1 MRRLLRLF
9 VPLGVL
15 AALVLP
21 SSALATHTDDPRSS
35 NVVPLGESLRPGGF
49 LVTPSDANSDLA
61 FWRNYAIQ
69 GTYTGFRIV
78 DISNPAA
85 PTQVSITQCGRD
97 QGDVTVS
104 EDGRILVRS
113 QDSPRVLPNNDINQ
127 ACNVGTAGTA
137 TTGWEGLQI
146 FDISDK
152 ANPRFVTAVYTDCGS
167 HTHTQFEDTANNR
180 LIIYVSRSG
189 CTITAG
195 QNPYGGATWPGWN
208 AQATGN
214 GFITAVEVPLANPAG
229 ARVVN
234 RLIPAGNNGCHDVS
248 VFEEIRDMFG
258 ACRPNMIHWDLTD
271 PVNPTILHQMAIQYS
286 EPPNPTAPQGRTLT
300 GWHTAQFSW
309 NGEILIGGWEPGG
322 GGEPECEAADHPIK
336 KSIFFWSA
344 DTGALLGMWTLP
356 RGQTTAENC
365 TIHNLTAVP
374 FPDRHVLVQGSYQS
388 GTSWVDFTNPGAA
401 FEFAWSD
408 PPPLPP
414 APGATLQLGGA
425 WSTYWYNDVAWE
437 SDIPTG
443 LRGYRITEP
452 WWPAAF
458 NMTRFNPQTNE
469 TLFRCAA
476 RVTTTP
482 TRMRAGQRA
491 TVTVRVTQ
499 TAAPAS
505 GQPVALQRV
514 TLRGPGIAATVRT
527 NMSGVARVTGVSAS
541 RAGMLRA
548 TLARQINM
556 SGCTASKRVLR
567 AAVAGAPAGG
577 RLTGSR

>member
-1 MRRLLRLF
+1 MRFRLL
-9 VPLGVL
+9 VPLGIL
-15 AALVLP
+15 AMLALP
-21 SSALATHTDDPRSS
+21 GSALATHQDDPRSS

-85 PTQVSITQCGRD
+85 PTQVSITQCGRS
-97 QGDVTVS
+97 QGDITVS

-113 QDSPRVLPNNDINQ
+113 QDEARVLPNDDINQ
-127 ACNVGTAGTA
+127 ACNVGTPGTA

-152 ANPRFVTAVYTDCGS
+152 ANPRFVKAVYTDCGS
-167 HTHTQFEDTANNR
+167 HTHTQFQDNANNR
-180 LIIYVSRSG
+180 LIIYVSRGG
-189 CTITAG
+189 CEMTG
-195 QNPYGGATWPGWN
+195 PNPYGGEGWGTGTPN
-208 AQATGN
+208 AGR
-214 GFITAVEVPLANPAG
+214 ITAVEVPLANPAG

-234 RLIPAGNNGCHDVS
+234 RAIPAGERGCHDVS

-258 ACRPNMIHWDLTD
+258 ACRPNNIHWDISD
-271 PVNPTILHQMAIQYS
+271 PVNPTILHQMGIEYS
-286 EPPNPTAPQGRTLT
+286 EPPNPTAPEGRTLT

-309 NGEILIGGWEPGG
+309 NGEILISGWEPGG
-322 GGEPECEAADHPIK
+322 GSDPECEAADHPLK
-336 KSIFFWSA
+336 KSVFFWSA

-356 RGQTTAENC
+356 RGQTNTENC

-374 FPDRHVLVQGSYQS
+374 FPDRNVLVQGSYQS
-388 GTSWVDFTNPGAA
+388 GTSWVDFTNPGAP

-408 PPPLPP
+408 PPPLVP
-414 APGATLQLGGA
+414 TQLGGA

-443 LRGYRITEP
+443 LRGYRLTEQ

-469 TLFRCAA
+469 TLFRCRA
-476 RVTTTP
+476 RITTTP
-482 TRMRAGQRA
+482 TRMRAGRRA

-499 TAAPAS
+499 TAAPAA

-514 TLRGPGIAATVRT
+514 RLRGPGVSANVRT
-527 NMSGVARVTGVSAS
+527 NMSGVARVRGVTAS
-541 RAGMLRA
+541 RRGTLRA
-548 TLARQINM
+548 SLSRQINM
-556 SGCTASKRVLR
+556 AGCSATKRVLR
-567 AAVAGAPAGG
+567 AAVVGAPAGG

>member
-9 VPLGVL
+9 VPLGIL
-15 AALVLP
+15 ATLVLP
-21 SSALATHTDDPRSS
+21 SSALATHADDPRSS

-49 LVTPSDANSDLA
+49 LVSPSDANSDIA

-69 GTYTGFRIV
+69 GAYSGFRIV

-85 PTQVSITQCGRD
+85 PTQVSFTQCGRD

-113 QDSPRVLPNNDINQ
+113 QDSARVLPGNDINQ
-127 ACNVGTAGTA
+127 ACNAGTAGTA

-152 ANPRFVTAVYTDCGS
+152 ANPRFVKAVYTDCGS
-167 HTHTQFEDTANNR
+167 HTHTQFQDNANNR
-180 LIIYVSRSG
+180 LIIYVSRGSCSMTG
-189 CTITAG
+189 P
-195 QNPYGGATWPGWN
+195 NPYGGQPIGPGT
-208 AQATGN
+208 AAG
-214 GFITAVEVPLANPAG
+214 GLITAVEVPLDNPAG

-234 RLIPAGNNGCHDVS
+234 RAIPAGNNGCHDVS
-248 VFEEIRDMFG
+248 VFEEIRDMWG
-258 ACRPNMIHWDLTD
+258 ACRPNMIHWDITD
-271 PVNPTILHQMAIQYS
+271 PVNPTILHEMTIPFS
-286 EPPNPTAPQGRTLT
+286 EPAGPTNNNQARNLT

-309 NGEILIGGWEPGG
+309 NGEILLGGWEPGG
-322 GGEPECEAADHPIK
+322 GSDAECEAADHPIK
-336 KSIFFWSA
+336 KSVFFWSA

-356 RGQTTAENC
+356 RGQGPTENC
-365 TIHNLTAVP
+365 TIHNLTAIP
-374 FPDRHVLVQGSYQS
+374 FPDRHVFVHGGYQS
-388 GTSWVDFTNPGAA
+388 GTNWVDFTNPGAA

-408 PPPLPP
+408 PPPLTP
-414 APGATLQLGGA
+414 TQLGGE
-425 WSTYWYNDVAWE
+425 WSTYWYNDVAWG

-443 LRGYRITEP
+443 LRGYRLTEP

-469 TLFRCAA
+469 TLFRCSA

-514 TLRGPGIAATVRT
+514 RLRGPGISATVRT
-527 NMSGVARVTGVSAS
+527 NMTGVARVTGVSAS
-541 RAGMLRA
+541 RAGTLRA
-548 TLARQINM
+548 SIARQINM
-556 SGCTASKRVLR
+556 AGCSATKRVLR
-567 AAVAGAPAGG
+567 AAVVGAPAGG

>member
-9 VPLGVL
+9 VPLGIL
-15 AALVLP
+15 ATLVLP

-49 LVTPSDANSDLA
+49 LITPSDANSDLA
-61 FWRNYAIQ
+61 FWRNFAIQ

-97 QGDVTVS
+97 QGDITVS

-113 QDSPRVLPNNDINQ
+113 QDSARVLPNNDINQ

-152 ANPRFVTAVYTDCGS
+152 ANPRFIKAVYTDCGS

-180 LIIYVSRSG
+180 LIIYVSRGG
-189 CTITAG
+189 CTMTG
-195 QNPYGGATWPGWN
+195 PNPYGGEGWGPGTAN
-208 AQATGN
+208 AGR
-214 GFITAVEVPLANPAG
+214 ITAVEVPLANPAG

-234 RLIPAGNNGCHDVS
+234 RAIPAGANGCHDVS
-248 VFEEIRDMFG
+248 VFEEIRDVFG
-258 ACRPNMIHWDLTD
+258 ACRPNVIHWDITD
-271 PVNPTILHQMAIQYS
+271 PVNPTILHQNTIQF
-286 EPPNPTAPQGRTLT
+286 EGPPALT

-309 NGEILIGGWEPGG
+309 DGKILISGWEPGG
-322 GGEPECEAADHPIK
+322 GGAPECEATDHPIK

-344 DTGALLGMWTLP
+344 TTGQLLGTFVLP
-356 RGQTTAENC
+356 RPQTAAENC

-374 FPDRHVLVQGSYQS
+374 FADRHILVHGGYQS
-388 GTSWVDFTNPGAA
+388 GTNWVDFTNPGAA

-414 APGATLQLGGA
+414 APGSTLQLGGA
-425 WSTYWYNDVAWE
+425 WSSYWYNDEVWE

-443 LRGYRITEP
+443 LRAYTLTES

-458 NMTRFNPQTNE
+458 DMTRFNPQTNE
-469 TLFRCAA
+469 TLLRCTA

-482 TRMRAGQRA
+482 TRMRARQRA
-491 TVTVRVTQ
+491 TVTVRATEMGG
-499 TAAPAS
+499 PS
-505 GQPVALQRV
+505 NGQPVALLPV
-514 TLRGPGIAATVRT
+514 TLRGPGISVTVRT
-527 NMSGVARVTGVSAS
+527 NMSGVARATGITAS
-541 RAGMLRA
+541 RAGTLRA
-548 TLARQINM
+548 TIARQLNM
-556 SGCTASKRVLR
+556 AGCTATKRILR
-567 AAVAGAPAGG
+567 AAVIGRPAGG